1 MTEQKQAVIRDVI
14 LLLQAAICAE
24 NDAEADSAFALIAE
38 RIGADLDQAEAAHA
52 SA

>member
-14 LLLQAAICAE
+14 LLLEAAICA
-24 NDAEADSAFALIAE
+24 NSDDEADSAFALIAE
-38 RIGADLDQAEAAHA
+38 RIGADLDKAEAAHA